1 MTILAF
7 WSVDLG
13 DLDIERHTLDDMS
26 DLDAFDILWHK
37 RDELNARFYDMESH
51 YGAKDPYGLGYD
63 PWIADSDQFQEDY
76 NDEELD
82 DGGWWTKVLH
92 IPSDD
97 VKLVIN
103 E

>member
-7 WSVDLG
+7 WTVDSC
-13 DLDIERHTLDDMS
+13 DVERHTLDDMS

-37 RDELNARFYDMESH
+37 RDELRATFYDINTRN
-51 YGAKDPYGLGYD
+51 YGDPMGMYGIGN
-63 PWIADSDQFQEDY
+63 ASDFEQDY

-82 DGGWWTKVLH
+82 GGMWTKVIHL
-92 IPSDD
+92 DED
-97 VKLVIN
+97 YVKQIIN